1 MGSGT
6 SSSMQA
12 TFKFNRGQSARRK
25 QRVKNVRDY
34 FRDVVVKRK
43 QFTGKEVPKDELE
56 RIKARIRAE
65 AKRRNTLFFVVKL
78 SLILLFTSLFVL
90 LLTVII

>member
-25 QRVKNVRDY
+25 ERVKNVRDY

-43 QFTGKEVPKDELE
+43 QFTGKEVPKEELE
-56 RIKARIRAE
+56 KIKASIRAE
-65 AKRRNTLFFVVKL
+65 ARKRNTLYFIVKL
-78 SLILLFTSLFVL
+78 SLGLLFLSLFIL
-90 LLTVII
+90 LLTFIL